1 MPIYAKS
8 TKELIKD
15 FIKTFEIPPPKGFGL
30 ITREPVSAG
39 GFFERKEIIEWFSIN
54 YPKIK
59 KGTLNAH
66 LILLS
71 TNAQSRIH
79 YNVNSNGTH
88 DLLYQV
94 DRYRFKLYDKENDPL
109 PIYEKLESNQHEELE
124 DEVQAIEEDI
134 IESKEFA
141 YEKDLQNFLAKN
153 LYIIEE
159 GLTLYEQ
166 EEINGIEYPAGGRF
180 IDILAVDKQN
190 NYVVIELK
198 VARGYDRTIGQ
209 LLRYMGWIRQELA
222 DQEQLVRG
230 VIVASNISTDLKL
243 ASSSLNYIELFEYKL
258 SFSLEKIKNFHNA

>member
-1 MPIYAKS
+1 MSIYAKS

-15 FIKTFEIPPPKGFGL
+15 FIKTFEVPPPKGLGI
-30 ITREPVSAG
+30 ITRKPVSAG
-39 GFFERKEIIEWFSIN
+39 GFFQRKEIIEWFVLN

-79 YNVNSNGTH
+79 YNVNPNGIH
-88 DLLYQV
+88 DLLFQV
-94 DRYRFKLYDKENDPL
+94 NRSDFRLYDKENDPP
-109 PIYEKLESNQHEELE
+109 PIYEKPESDQLEELD
-124 DEVQAIEEDI
+124 DEVETIEEDI
-134 IESKEFA
+134 VESKEFA

-153 LYIIEE
+153 LYVIEE

-243 ASSSLNYIELFEYKL
+243 ASSLLNNVELFEYNL
-258 SFSLEKIKNFHNA
+258 SFSLEKISILHNE

>member
-1 MPIYAKS
+1 MN
-8 TKELIKD
+8 
-15 FIKTFEIPPPKGFGL
+15 FQ
-30 ITREPVSAG
+30 R
-39 GFFERKEIIEWFSIN
+39 R
-54 YPKIK
+54 
-59 KGTLNAH
+59 
-66 LILLS
+66 
-71 TNAQSRIH
+71 
-79 YNVNSNGTH
+79 
-88 DLLYQV
+88 
-94 DRYRFKLYDKENDPL
+94 
-109 PIYEKLESNQHEELE
+109 
-124 DEVQAIEEDI
+124 
-134 IESKEFA
+134 FA
-141 YEKDLQNFLAKN
+141 YEKDLQNLLAKN